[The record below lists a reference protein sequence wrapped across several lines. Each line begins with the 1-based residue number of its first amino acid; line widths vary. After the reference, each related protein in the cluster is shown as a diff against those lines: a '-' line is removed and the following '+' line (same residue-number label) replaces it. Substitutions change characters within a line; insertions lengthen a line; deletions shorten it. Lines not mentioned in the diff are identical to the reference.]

1 MFHLLTYFLTV
12 LRDVRDISA
21 IARKPTRLV
30 YKRIIARSLFI
41 FRGLPGMISLV
52 LVCFCFKLTKSDSF

>member
-30 YKRIIARSLFI
+30 YKRIARSLFI